1 MDIFGFEIKRKN
13 DKQPKG
19 AVVAPAVDDGSTLI
33 ASNTAAYYGATL
45 DLEGTIKTENDLIRR
60 YRQVA
65 QYSDCDSAIE
75 DIVNEA
81 ITATQDES
89 PIDIV
94 LDDVEL
100 SEGIKNKIRD
110 EFNNVLKLY
119 HFGSKGHDMFR
130 SWYVDG
136 RLYYHVLLDQSNTK
150 KGIQEVRYIDPRKI
164 RKIKNV
170 HKKKNDKGVEVVVK
184 VEEYYVY
191 HDKGINENT
200 SQGVKL
206 SLDSVVYAPSGLID
220 ANTTMMLGH
229 LHKAI
234 KPVNQLKMIE
244 DALVIYRVSRA
255 PERRVFYVD
264 VGNLPK
270 MKAEQYVNDI
280 MNKFRN
286 KIVYDAT
293 TGEIRDDKKHLSM
306 MEDFWMPRREGGKG
320 TEITTLP
327 GGQGLGDIAD
337 INYFQTKLYQ
347 ALNVP
352 ISRLQPQQ
360 GFSLG
365 RSSEITRDEI
375 KFNKFIER
383 LRKRFSVVFAETLKL
398 QLILKGIINLD
409 DWNNIVQDVR
419 FDFQE
424 DNNFAEMRDTDIMM
438 NRLNV
443 VQSME
448 QFVGKYYSQ
457 EYIRRFV
464 LRQSEEEIKDID
476 SQIEAE
482 RDSMLGDAEFQ
493 ARHDAVRR
501 GENPDQEE
509 QPDESEGEE

>member
-1 MDIFGFEIKRKN
+1 
-13 DKQPKG
+13 
-19 AVVAPAVDDGSTLI
+19 
-33 ASNTAAYYGATL
+33 
-45 DLEGTIKTENDLIRR
+45 
-60 YRQVA
+60 
-65 QYSDCDSAIE
+65 
-75 DIVNEA
+75 
-81 ITATQDES
+81 
-89 PIDIV
+89 
-94 LDDVEL
+94 
-100 SEGIKNKIRD
+100 
-110 EFNNVLKLY
+110 
-119 HFGSKGHDMFR
+119 
-130 SWYVDG
+130 
-136 RLYYHVLLDQSNTK
+136 
-150 KGIQEVRYIDPRKI
+150 
-164 RKIKNV
+164 
-170 HKKKNDKGVEVVVK
+170 
-184 VEEYYVY
+184 
-191 HDKGINENT
+191 
-200 SQGVKL
+200 
-206 SLDSVVYAPSGLID
+206 
-220 ANTTMMLGH
+220 MLGH
-229 LHKAI
+229 VHKAI

-352 ISRLQPQQ
+352 VSRLQPQQ

-383 LRKRFSVVFAETLKL
+383 LRKRFSMVFSETLKL

-409 DWNNIVQDVR
+409 DWNSIVQDVR
-419 FDFQE
+419 FDYQE
-424 DNNFAEMRDTDIMM
+424 DNNFAELRDTDIMM

-443 VQSME
+443 LQTID
-448 QFVGKYYSQ
+448 QYVGKYYSQ
-457 EYIRRFV
+457 EYVRRFI
-464 LRQSEEEIKDID
+464 LKQSEDEIKDID
-476 SQIEAE
+476 NQIDGE

-509 QPDESEGEE
+509 QPNEREGEEQ

>member
-1 MDIFGFEIKRKN
+1 MDIFGFEIKRKK
-13 DKQPKG
+13 DQQPKG

-75 DIVNEA
+75 DIVNES
-81 ITATQDES
+81 ITANSDES

-110 EFNNVLKLY
+110 EFSNVLKLY

-136 RLYYHVLLDQSNTK
+136 RLYYHVLLDQSNAK
-150 KGIQEVRYIDPRKI
+150 KGIQEVRFIDPRKI

-206 SLDSVVYAPSGLID
+206 SLDSVVFVPSGLVD
-220 ANTTMMLGH
+220 SNTGMMLGH

-286 KIVYDAT
+286 KVVYDAT
-293 TGEIRDDKKHLSM
+293 TGEIRDDRKHLSM

-327 GGQGLGDIAD
+327 GGQNLGAIEDIQ
-337 INYFQTKLYQ
+337 YFQQKLFQ

-352 ISRLQPQQ
+352 LSRLKGEQ
-360 GFSLG
+360 GFNLG

-383 LRKRFSVVFAETLKL
+383 IRRKFSHVFSETLKI
-398 QLILKGIINLD
+398 QLVAKGIIRLEEWD
-409 DWNNIVQDVR
+409 DIVQDIR

-424 DNNFAEMRDTDIMM
+424 DNHFAEMRDSEILM
-438 NRLNV
+438 NRVQTLQNV
-443 VQSME
+443 E
-448 QFVGKYYSQ
+448 QYVGKYYSQ
-457 EYIRRFV
+457 EYIRRFI
-464 LRQSEEEIKDID
+464 LRQSEDEIKDID
-476 SQIEAE
+476 AQIQDEE
-482 RDSMLGDAEFQ
+482 PVEQ
-493 ARHDAVRR
+493 
-501 GENPDQEE
+501 DQEAPE
-509 QPDESEGEE
+509 QPQDNGE